1 MLLCYVLRSPVSF
14 VSFTLEGKAM
24 ITKKYSFSGFLS
36 AVRPGVP
43 MLLGV
48 WVSGMAS
55 GIVLCRFLKEVV
67 ISLMGSV
74 LTGRTSIVALLLT
87 ILIPLTVSFLCQRYR
102 FFLLVYLTAFAEA
115 LILGFSAYAVVLYSG
130 PAGWLIHF
138 FLLFHCYIG
147 AACSLWL
154 WLRQF
159 SGCDST
165 FSRDYWICAILMGAA
180 GAVDYF
186 LVSPFLGTLWH

>member
-1 MLLCYVLRSPVSF
+1 MSSNSAVLFRIVYYGGIIMK
-14 VSFTLEGKAM
+14 TNKRN
-24 ITKKYSFSGFLS
+24 ISGFLS
-36 AVRPGVP
+36 AVRPGIP
-43 MLLGV
+43 LLIGV
-48 WVSGMAS
+48 WLAGMAL
-55 GIVLCRFLKEVV
+55 GIVLCQFLNEVV
-67 ISLMGSV
+67 FSLMGSV
-74 LTGRTSIVALLLT
+74 LTGRISIVSLLLT
-87 ILIPLTVSFLCQRYR
+87 ILIPLTVSFLCQRYH

-115 LILGFSAYAVVLYSG
+115 FVLGFSAYAVVLYSG

-159 SGCDST
+159 SGCCDSM
-165 FSRDYWICAILMGAA
+165 FSRDYWICASLMGVA